1 MDVEDIRIF
10 MAVAEHGS
18 VSLAANKLGYVQPNV
33 TARIRSL
40 EGKIGKP
47 LFHRHRRGM
56 TLNVE
61 GKKLLKYG
69 EQLMRLMSE
78 INKAFQDEDDPVGSL
93 RIGLVETV
101 AGFPDILSLYYGKY
115 KKVDITLVSG
125 VSRQLI
131 EKVLTYQLDGAFVAK
146 PVNEPLLDQVPA
158 FEEEVVLVCGT
169 SREESKNVQ
178 SGKELLH
185 LPFILFNKGCQY
197 RENLQHWLKEE
208 QMATPRIMEF
218 GTLETIM
225 GTVIAGLGI
234 TAMSRTLVEKFEKE
248 GLVRLFPLPEP
259 YKNIDIVYIR
269 RSDSYLGVAEHK
281 FINTIEEVRKRNQAI

>member
-18 VSLAANKLGYVQPNV
+18 VSLAANELGYVQPNV
-33 TARIRSL
+33 TSRIRSL

-69 EQLMRLMSE
+69 EQLMQLM
-78 INKAFQDEDDPVGSL
+78 NQMHQAFQDEDDPSGSL
-93 RIGLVETV
+93 CIGLVETV
-101 AGFPDILSLYYGKY
+101 VGFPDILSLYYGKY

-125 VSRQLI
+125 VSSQLI
-131 EKVLTYQLDGAFVAK
+131 EKVLTYRLDGAFVAK

-158 FEEEVVLVCGT
+158 FEEEIVLVCGT
-169 SREESKNVQ
+169 IREESKNVQ

-208 QMATPRIMEF
+208 KMTTPRIMEF

-234 TAMSRTLVEKFEKE
+234 TAISRSLVEKFEKE
-248 GLVRLFPLPEP
+248 GLVRLFPFPKP
-259 YKNIDIVYIR
+259 YKNIEIVYIR
-269 RSDSYLGVAEHK
+269 RSDSFLGVAESK
-281 FINTIEEVRKRNQAI
+281 FMDAIAEIRIK